1 MSLNDCLSAR
11 PVCDRLRPPR
21 RAGCP
26 SPACHPAGRNAFHS
40 PFGKVFQPAL
50 LAVLVVLLVLLPVES
65 VQASGFIWPTTPSAA
80 NAAGRWPTL
89 AEIDCGAYIVMNR
102 TTGQVLLSKEPDKA
116 MYPASTTKVL
126 TALLALERL
135 APNQVL
141 TLSAQAVN
149 LTANA
154 SRVGYKAGERVY
166 VRDLLAGMMLASGND
181 AANAVGE
188 AISGSGEAFAA
199 VMNERARQLGAQ
211 HSNFVNP
218 SGIHSDLHVTTA
230 RDLALITAGAM
241 KNPDFRSLV
250 ALESASM
257 PATNLHPL
265 NGWAIYYNTNR
276 MMAFDETYLASSE
289 IRAVTGVKTGSTNQ
303 AGDNLIAAATTT
315 SGVELVAVLMKAPLS
330 TADSNKF
337 VSMRTLLEEGARRAR
352 QGGTPAATTLTGSA
366 TSAAAG
372 SSGTSSGT
380 ASSTATGTAT
390 GTAAAG
396 TSGSGSSSTA
406 TGMVANSTNPSS
418 GPATSV
424 TQTGSSQ
431 PGGGAIGDF
440 GLFEGLRQSL
450 DISPAAFLTISVL
463 LGLLLG
469 LAGGLT
475 LVWLLFRA
483 THRHRQAASR
493 SRRNSTG
500 PRN

>member
-1 MSLNDCLSAR
+1 MPVNDCLSAR
-11 PVCDRLRPPR
+11 PLHDPPR

-26 SPACHPAGRNAFHS
+26 SSVCPSSVCHLAGRNALRS
-40 PFGKVFQPAL
+40 PDWKVFLSVL
-50 LAVLVVLLVLLPVES
+50 LAVLVVLLVLLPAES
-65 VQASGFIWPTTPSAA
+65 IQASGFIWPTTPSAA
-80 NAAGRWPTL
+80 NAAGHWPTL
-89 AEIDCGAYIVMNR
+89 AEIDCGAYVVMNR
-102 TTGQVLLSKEPDKA
+102 TTGQVLLSREPDKA

-218 SGIHSDLHVTTA
+218 SGIHSDLHVSTA

-265 NGWAIYYNTNR
+265 NGWAIFYNTNR
-276 MMAFDETYLASSE
+276 MMAFDETYLSSSE

-352 QGGTPAATTLTGSA
+352 QGGTPAATTQTGSA
-366 TSAAAG
+366 TSAAG
-372 SSGTSSGT
+372 SSGSSGT
-380 ASSTATGTAT
+380 ASSAATGTAT

-396 TSGSGSSSTA
+396 TSGSSSTA
-406 TGMVANSTNPSS
+406 TGMVASSANLSS
-418 GPATSV
+418 GPATAV
-424 TQTGSSQ
+424 TQTGSSL

-469 LAGGLT
+469 LAIGLT
-475 LVWLLFRA
+475 LVWILFRT

-493 SRRNSTG
+493 SRRN
-500 PRN
+500 